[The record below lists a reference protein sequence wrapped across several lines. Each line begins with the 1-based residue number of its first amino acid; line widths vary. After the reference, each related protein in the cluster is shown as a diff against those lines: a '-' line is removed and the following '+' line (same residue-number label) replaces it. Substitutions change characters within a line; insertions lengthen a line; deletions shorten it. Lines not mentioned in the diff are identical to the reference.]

1 MVWSTTL
8 GRNFYSDVCIFPSKE
23 TAPTSIKEDG
33 GTMPV
38 HTLIS
43 TESGTEEA
51 TTEAST
57 KMGYFGPNT
66 EVAHTP

>member
-1 MVWSTTL
+1 MVYRVAL
-8 GRNFYSDVCIFPSKE
+8 RRKFYSDVCIFSSKE

-38 HTLIS
+38 HILTS
-43 TESGTEEA
+43 MGSGTEEA

-57 KMGYFGPNT
+57 KMGYFGPST